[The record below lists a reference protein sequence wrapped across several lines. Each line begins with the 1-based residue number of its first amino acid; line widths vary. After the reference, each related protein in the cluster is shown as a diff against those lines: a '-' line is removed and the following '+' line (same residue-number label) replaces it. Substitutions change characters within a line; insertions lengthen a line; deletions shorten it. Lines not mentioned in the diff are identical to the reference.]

1 MQGEGRTSEGGERVS
16 DIDRNVWDVWHC
28 RDCDGK
34 FATPKD
40 AEEQADSCPWCGYG
54 ADIEPAPEGI
64 A

>member
-1 MQGEGRTSEGGERVS
+1 MS